1 MPRREIGRTGIQVC
15 PLCLGGNAFGWT
27 ADEAASFEV
36 LDAYLEAG
44 GNIIDSADSYSRW
57 VPGNSGGESETVIG
71 HWLDSRGVRDQVVI
85 ATKVGA
91 PMGDQPHQKGLSRR
105 HITESVDASLAR
117 LRTDRI
123 DLYYAH
129 YDDADTPIA
138 ETLEVFDEL
147 VRSGKVRA
155 VAASNFSPE
164 RLRESLAASRDR
176 GWARYECLQPPYNL
190 VNRDE
195 YEAEREAICV
205 AEGLGVL
212 VYPALAG
219 GFLTGKYQRDGAEP
233 ATRRAGPV
241 RARWMNEHGFRVLD
255 EVVAVAAEAGA
266 TPAQVSLA
274 WILARPS
281 VTGPIASATSA
292 AQLGEL
298 MGALELRLEPE
309 ALRRLDEASAV
320 QAPRGG

>member
-1 MPRREIGRTGIQVC
+1 MQRREIGRTAVRVC

-27 ADEAASFEV
+27 ADERASFEV

-44 GNIIDSADSYSRW
+44 GNFLDTADAYSRW
-57 VPGNSGGESETVIG
+57 VPGHSGGESETLIG
-71 HWLDSRGVRDQVVI
+71 RWLETRGVRDQVVL

-91 PMGDQPHQKGLSRR
+91 PMGDDPQQKGLSRR
-105 HITESVDASLAR
+105 HLTEAVDASLAR

-123 DLYYAH
+123 DVYYAH
-129 YDDADTPIA
+129 YDDPETRIP
-138 ETLEVFDEL
+138 ETLEAFDEL
-147 VRSGKVRA
+147 VRSGKVGM

-164 RLRESLAASRDR
+164 RLRESLATSREL

-190 VNRDE
+190 LNRLE

-205 AEGLGVL
+205 AEGLGVV

-219 GFLTGKYQRDGAEP
+219 GFLTGKYRRDGTDP
-233 ATRRAGPV
+233 HTRRAPSV
-241 RARWMNEHGFRVLD
+241 RSRYVNEHGFRVLD
-255 EVVAVAAEAGA
+255 AVEAVAAEAGA

-281 VTGPIASATSA
+281 VTGPIASATSG
-292 AQLGEL
+292 AQVREL
-298 MGALELRLEPE
+298 FGALDLRLEPD
-309 ALRRLDEASAV
+309 AMRRLDAASAP
-320 QAPRGG
+320 AD